1 MSRIVNW
8 VQTFALSIGGPGLFV
23 VAFLDSSFL
32 SLPEINDLL
41 VVMLV
46 IQHKE
51 RMAYYALMAT
61 LGSTAGCLVLYFV
74 GRKGGEA
81 LVRRRFA
88 GPRLDRAMAL
98 YQRYGV
104 LTVAIPAILPPP
116 SPFKVFVLL
125 AGVTGL
131 PVVQFVT
138 AIVLARGLRYFGEGW
153 LAVRYG
159 DQAIALLEE
168 NGRAVSLVIA
178 AVVVSAAV
186 AYLIWSRRRPS
197 GASAAGERTR
207 DPS

>member
-1 MSRIVNW
+1 MSRIVAW

-41 VVMLV
+41 VVLLV

-51 RMAYYALMAT
+51 RMAYYALLAT
-61 LGSTAGCLVLYFV
+61 LGSVAGCLVLYFL

-81 LVRRRFA
+81 LVRRRFG
-88 GPRLDRAMAL
+88 GPRLDQAMAL

-104 LTVAIPAILPPP
+104 LAVAIPAILPPP

-125 AGVTGL
+125 AGVARL
-131 PVVQFVT
+131 PVAQFVS
-138 AIVLARGLRYFGEGW
+138 AVALARGLRYFGEGW

-159 DQAIALLEE
+159 DRALALLEE
-168 NGRAVSLVIA
+168 HGRTVSLVVAVLVVA
-178 AVVVSAAV
+178 AVSVWLV
-186 AYLIWSRRRPS
+186 
-197 GASAAGERTR
+197 RTR
-207 DPS
+207 RQPA

>member
-1 MSRIVNW
+1 MSRIVAW

-41 VVMLV
+41 VVLLV

-51 RMAYYALMAT
+51 RMAYYALLAT
-61 LGSTAGCLVLYFV
+61 LGSVAGCLVLYFL

-81 LVRRRFA
+81 LVRRRFG
-88 GPRLDRAMAL
+88 GPRLDQAMAL

-104 LTVAIPAILPPP
+104 LAVAIPAILPPP

-125 AGVTGL
+125 AGVARL
-131 PVVQFVT
+131 PVAQFVS
-138 AIVLARGLRYFGEGW
+138 AVALARGLRYFGEGW

-159 DQAIALLEE
+159 DRALALLEE
-168 NGRAVSLVIA
+168 HGRTVSLVVAALVVA
-178 AVVVSAAV
+178 AVS
-186 AYLIWSRRRPS
+186 IWLVRTRRRP
-197 GASAAGERTR
+197 A
-207 DPS
+207 

>member
-8 VQTFALSIGGPGLFV
+8 VQTFALSIGGPGLFI

-41 VVMLV
+41 VILLV
-46 IQHKE
+46 IQNKE
-51 RMAYYALMAT
+51 RMAYYALLAT
-61 LGSTAGCLVLYFV
+61 LGSVAGCLVLYFL
-74 GRKGGEA
+74 GRKGGET
-81 LVRRRFA
+81 LVRRRFG

-98 YQRYGV
+98 YHRYGV
-104 LTVAIPAILPPP
+104 LAVAIPAILPPP

-125 AGVTGL
+125 AGVAGL

-138 AIVLARGLRYFGEGW
+138 AIALARGLRYFGEGW

-168 NGRAVSLVIA
+168 NGRTVSLVIA
-178 AVVVSAAV
+178 GVVVAAVV
-186 AYLIWSRRRPS
+186 AYLVWSRRRPADS
-197 GASAAGERTR
+197 GAA
-207 DPS
+207 

>member
-1 MSRIVNW
+1 MSRIVAW

-41 VVMLV
+41 VVLLV

-51 RMAYYALMAT
+51 RMAYYALLAT
-61 LGSTAGCLVLYFV
+61 LGSVAGCLVLYFL

-81 LVRRRFA
+81 LVRRRFG
-88 GPRLDRAMAL
+88 GPRLDQAMAL

-104 LTVAIPAILPPP
+104 LAVAIPAILPPP

-125 AGVTGL
+125 AGVARL
-131 PVVQFVT
+131 PVAQFVS
-138 AIVLARGLRYFGEGW
+138 AVALARGLRYFGEGW

-159 DQAIALLEE
+159 DRALALLEE
-168 NGRAVSLVIA
+168 HGRTVSLVVVALVVA
-178 AVVVSAAV
+178 AVS
-186 AYLIWSRRRPS
+186 IWLVRTRRRP
-197 GASAAGERTR
+197 A
-207 DPS
+207 

>member
-1 MSRIVNW
+1 MSRIVAW

-41 VVMLV
+41 VVLLV

-51 RMAYYALMAT
+51 RMAYYALLAT
-61 LGSTAGCLVLYFV
+61 LGSVAGCLVLYFL
-74 GRKGGEA
+74 GRKGGETF
-81 LVRRRFA
+81 VRRRFG

-104 LTVAIPAILPPP
+104 LAVAIPAILPPP

-125 AGVTGL
+125 AGVARL
-131 PVVQFVT
+131 PVAQFVS
-138 AIVLARGLRYFGEGW
+138 AVALARGLRYFGEGW

-159 DQAIALLEE
+159 DRALALLEE
-168 NGRAVSLVIA
+168 HGRTVSLVVAALVVA
-178 AVVVSAAV
+178 AVSVW
-186 AYLIWSRRRPS
+186 LFRTRRRP
-197 GASAAGERTR
+197 A
-207 DPS
+207 